1 MSTPVITAQD
11 GPKRDALDKNAERGR
26 GEHGAGQDDPRRKAG
41 KGQRQTGV
49 GADHEDLTM
58 GQVEQVQHAENERIT
73 DRDQGVGA
81 AEHQPVD
88 ELLGEHCAR

>member
-1 MSTPVITAQD
+1 MASAIAD
-11 GPKRDALDKNAERGR
+11 GPKRHALDENAERGR
-26 GEHGAGQDDPRRKAG
+26 GEHGAGQDDPRRKA
-41 KGQRQTGV
+41 REREHQTGV
-49 GADHEDLTM
+49 RADHENLTVS
-58 GQVEQVQHAENERIT
+58 QVEQVQHAEDERVA